1 MRLRDYKFY
10 PATFEPCEVQ
20 GSKNGFKAVVH
31 TIAMDIVTYGINYDN
46 TVKMAQSVITDMAHA
61 MSYEDNIPQALTG
74 VEVLDPA
81 SNYNASNRKEIHS
94 KNDVDQELDVRL
106 RSLVQLMKEDSK
118 SQDLAEP
125 TYVKS
130 LAPEQNVIN
139 RKYKF
144 NVDIEL
150 PTQTAIKI
158 VIANYLASQ
167 HKNLNSLASNIGCK
181 KEELE
186 RQLDFYQDTSIYDLK
201 LIISCLD
208 LKISDLDELG
218 CHW

>member
-74 VEVLDPA
+74 VEVSVPA
-81 SNYNASNRKEIHS
+81 SKDNVSNRKEIHS
-94 KNDVDQELDVRL
+94 KNDVDQELDVKL

-158 VIANYLASQ
+158 VRFSVLISKLSRITIT
-167 HKNLNSLASNIGCK
+167 LN
-181 KEELE
+181 
-186 RQLDFYQDTSIYDLK
+186 
-201 LIISCLD
+201 
-208 LKISDLDELG
+208 
-218 CHW
+218 